1 MPKRAESEVRVST
14 SQVLS
19 GSVLPREKVE
29 LAFKLLEVSSRTL
42 RILFIFAGST
52 GAGVWPSPGQYRD
65 ECSEREGEDAL
76 GREGCSPGQA

>member
-1 MPKRAESEVRVST
+1 MPKRAEFEVRAST

-52 GAGVWPSPGQYRD
+52 RAGGWPSSGRYRA
-65 ECSEREGEDAL
+65 ECSEREGEDTL
-76 GREGCSPGQA
+76 IRESCS